1 MVEPLLNAATIF
13 TDWHNILAMV
23 SGLAFGILFGAL
35 PGLTASMAM
44 ALLIPFAFILPPLV
58 SLSVLAGI
66 HNGATY
72 GGAIP
77 AVLLRI
83 PGTPGAICTTFDGYP
98 LAQQGRAG
106 EALRLAAMS

>member
-1 MVEPLLNAATIF
+1 MFEPLLNASSIF
-13 TDWHNILAMV
+13 LDWQNVFAMI

-44 ALLIPFAFILPPLV
+44 ALLIPFAFVLPPLV
-58 SLSVLAGI
+58 SLAVLAGI

-77 AVLLRI
+77 AVLLVIIRFNRV
-83 PGTPGAICTTFDGYP
+83 GFEEM
-98 LAQQGRAG
+98 Q
-106 EALRLAAMS
+106 